1 MNEYLIQKSDT
12 SYLTIVAD
20 DVLILLKRYYGIKCS
35 HILSEKDMSNRL
47 KEIFNSTNEIDEIL
61 KKFNKTIKDKDKI
74 TKIQL
79 IDKTICEDNT
89 VYSCC
94 NCLHYAFCEIFEYN
108 NNDKMSA
115 CPLFC
120 DKSFCDE
127 SILNKI
133 TEEINTERNNLNNE

>member
-12 SYLTIVAD
+12 SYLTIMAYD
-20 DVLILLKRYYGIKCS
+20 ILNLLKTYYGIKCS

-61 KKFNKTIKDKDKI
+61 KKFNKTIEDKDKI

-79 IDKTICEDNT
+79 IDKTICKDNM
-89 VYSCC
+89 VDSCC
-94 NCLHYAFCEIFEYN
+94 NCASYFLCEFYN
-108 NNDKMSA
+108 RSNNKMSV

-120 DKSFCDE
+120 SNTVFDKM
-127 SILNKI
+127 I
-133 TEEINTERNNLNNE
+133 ERMKRDNLNNE

>member
-1 MNEYLIQKSDT
+1 MNEYLIQKSDA

-47 KEIFNSTNEIDEIL
+47 KEIFNSTNEIEIDEIL
-61 KKFNKTIKDKDKI
+61 KKFNKTIEDKDKI

-79 IDKTICEDNT
+79 IDKTICKDDM

-94 NCLHYAFCEIFEYN
+94 NCASYILCEFYN
-108 NNDKMSA
+108 RSNNKMSV

-120 DKSFCDE
+120 SNTVFDKMIKRMKRD
-127 SILNKI
+127 
-133 TEEINTERNNLNNE
+133 NLNNE

>member
-1 MNEYLIQKSDT
+1 
-12 SYLTIVAD
+12 
-20 DVLILLKRYYGIKCS
+20 
-35 HILSEKDMSNRL
+35 MSNRL

-61 KKFNKTIKDKDKI
+61 KKFNKTIKDKNKI

-94 NCLHYAFCEIFEYN
+94 ICIKYAFCKIFKYN
-108 NNDKMSA
+108 NNSNNKMSV

-127 SILNKI
+127 SILTKI
-133 TEEINTERNNLNNE
+133 AEKINMERKI

>member
-1 MNEYLIQKSDT
+1 MNEYLIQKSDA

-61 KKFNKTIKDKDKI
+61 KKFNKIIEDKDKI
-74 TKIQL
+74 AKIQL
-79 IDKTICEDNT
+79 IDKTICRDNM

-94 NCLHYAFCEIFEYN
+94 NCASYILCEFYN
-108 NNDKMSA
+108 RSNNKMSV
-115 CPLFC
+115 CPLFLRNTV
-120 DKSFCDE
+120 F
-127 SILNKI
+127 NKMI
-133 TEEINTERNNLNNE
+133 KRMKRDSLNNE

>member
-61 KKFNKTIKDKDKI
+61 KKFNKTIEDKDKI

-79 IDKTICEDNT
+79 IDKTICKDNM

-94 NCLHYAFCEIFEYN
+94 NCASYILCKFYN
-108 NNDKMSA
+108 RSNNKMSV

-120 DKSFCDE
+120 RNNVFDKMIKRMKRD
-127 SILNKI
+127 
-133 TEEINTERNNLNNE
+133 NLNNE